1 MKRYE
6 NYHKHCHESNI
17 TTLDCVVKNTDYIS
31 RSRL

>member
-17 TTLDCVVKNTDYIS
+17 TTLDCVVKIQIIF
-31 RSRL
+31 LEV